1 MDDPDVI
8 VCVHGD
14 ADGLAENPVIG
25 ERLGPSEIDFEARR
39 KDRGG
44 VRGGEEGHASEQ
56 VETHGD

>member
-8 VCVHGD
+8 VCVDGD

-25 ERLGPSEIDFEARR
+25 ERLWPSEIDFEVRR

-44 VRGGEEGHASEQ
+44 VRGGEEGHTSER
-56 VETHGD
+56 VEMHED